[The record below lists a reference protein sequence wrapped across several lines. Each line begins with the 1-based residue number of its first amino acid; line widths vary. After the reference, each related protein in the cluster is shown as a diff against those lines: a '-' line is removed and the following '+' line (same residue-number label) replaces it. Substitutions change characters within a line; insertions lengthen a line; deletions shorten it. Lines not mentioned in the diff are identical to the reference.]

1 MSFKEDSYY
10 IGEVLKGNTSAYA
23 GLVEKYQS
31 LAFNLA
37 IRMLR
42 NPMDAEEVA
51 QDAFVKAYISLKSF
65 KGNSKF
71 STWLYRIIYN
81 TSVSMLRK
89 KKIEMVKL
97 EDRPDIEGSI
107 IHPDTVGDEADFT
120 LKALEKSLDSL
131 ESDEKFIVSLYYYEN
146 TPVDEIADITGLSK
160 SNVKVK
166 LFRARKK
173 LHEKLVSLQITS
185 PILN

>member
-10 IGEVLKGNTSAYA
+10 IGEVLLGNTSAYA

-31 LAFNLA
+31 LAYTLA
-37 IRMLR
+37 LRMLK

-51 QDAFVKAYISLKSF
+51 QDAFVKAYVSLKSF
-65 KGNSKF
+65 KGTSKF

-89 KKIEMVKL
+89 KKIEMVKI
-97 EDRPDIEGSI
+97 EDRPEIERNIMQYEITS
-107 IHPDTVGDEADFT
+107 DETDFT
-120 LKALEKSLDSL
+120 LKALEKSLESL

-146 TPVDEIADITGLSK
+146 TSVDEISEITGLSK

-173 LHEKLVSLQITS
+173 LHEKLMSLQITS